1 MTTRDHLARL
11 RRLLIGTLAACGI
24 GLWMGDAMAAS
35 GGGGDHSGGGG
46 SSGGDHG
53 GGSEA
58 AEDENVTGPF
68 YYKLDPL
75 FAPVVQK
82 RKIAGYAELI
92 VTLEVG
98 TKEAEQLVHSRL
110 LVLRDEFMRDL
121 QFQADM
127 RSDGERAIDLK
138 RVKGRFKV
146 LANRLLGAGTV
157 SEVLIQSALDRGN

>member
-1 MTTRDHLARL
+1 MTTRNYQIRL
-11 RRLLIGTLAACGI
+11 RHLLLGTLAVCGLV
-24 GLWMGDAMAAS
+24 LWMSDAMAAG
-35 GGGGDHSGGGG
+35 GGGGDHGGGG
-46 SSGGDHG
+46 GHG

-58 AEDENVTGPF
+58 AGDENATGPF
-68 YYKLDPL
+68 YYKLDPI
-75 FAPVVQK
+75 FAPVVHK
-82 RKIAGYAELI
+82 RKIAGYAELV

-98 TKEAEQLVHSRL
+98 TKDAEKLVHSRL

-138 RVKGRFKV
+138 RIKGRFKV